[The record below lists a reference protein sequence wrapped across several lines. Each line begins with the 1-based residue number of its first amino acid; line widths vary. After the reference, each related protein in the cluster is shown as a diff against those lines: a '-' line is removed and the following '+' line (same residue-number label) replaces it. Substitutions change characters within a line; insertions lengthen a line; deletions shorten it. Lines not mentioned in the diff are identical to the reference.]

1 MSRYEQLREMAEK
14 NNGILQTK
22 TVVEAGI
29 SKSILADFIKR
40 NHFEKAAHG
49 VYCSPNSWRD
59 HMYLLQLRCP
69 QTIFS
74 HDTALFLLD
83 MTDREPFQ
91 YTVTAKTGYNPSHLT
106 REGIKVFTVKKELFY
121 LGTMTVSTPFG
132 NTVMIYGPERTL
144 CDMIRSRNSLDI
156 QTLLDAVRQ
165 YVRRKDKN
173 LHVLMEYA
181 AQFHVDRRL
190 SQYLEVLL

>member
-1 MSRYEQLREMAEK
+1 
-14 NNGILQTK
+14 
-22 TVVEAGI
+22 
-29 SKSILADFIKR
+29 
-40 NHFEKAAHG
+40 
-49 VYCSPNSWRD
+49 
-59 HMYLLQLRCP
+59 
-69 QTIFS
+69 
-74 HDTALFLLD
+74 
-83 MTDREPFQ
+83 
-91 YTVTAKTGYNPSHLT
+91 
-106 REGIKVFTVKKELFY
+106 
-121 LGTMTVSTPFG
+121 
-132 NTVMIYGPERTL
+132 MIYGPERTL